1 LDVKEVNLRKFLV
14 LLFIV
19 MLLSSLSAFAKDAF
33 SFEPYEYPDSV
44 LPSTDYE
51 GMEPF
56 ITGYRDSKPEDF
68 SIVEG
73 KKWWHGT
80 HSVQISMTHEAIRW
94 NIMAKNKR
102 ISGQVESLDTTFLTD
117 LDYGDTIYYYLYIPW
132 NAHIDSIFI
141 FVRNYDWDHEE
152 HTVYHTSDLHYGRW
166 NELKDGISRNNTAGD
181 PFDKIDSIIQS
192 DFEIHT
198 SPLVNPPACTLY
210 WDAPSSKGRVPPR
223 FTDTTGQAG
232 VEMPEQGAGAV
243 TVTKGSIN
251 CVEYSINASEP
262 VIVQVFDLT
271 GRKQLEIPV
280 GMQSA
285 GTYSIPLNL
294 RAGVYITRVAAIT
307 GEATGKVIC
316 VK

>member
-1 LDVKEVNLRKFLV
+1 LRNFLV
-14 LLFIV
+14 LLFVV
-19 MLLSSLSAFAKDAF
+19 MLLSSLSALAKDAF
-33 SFEPYEYPDSV
+33 SFEPYEYADSV
-44 LPSTDYE
+44 LPSTAYE

-56 ITGYRDSKPEDF
+56 ITGYRDSRASDF

-73 KKWWHGT
+73 IKWWHGT
-80 HSVQISMTHEAIRW
+80 HSIQMCMTHTGTKW
-94 NIMAKNKR
+94 NIMAKNAVIGSQPENR
-102 ISGQVESLDTTFLTD
+102 DTSFLIGVENR
-117 LDYGDTIYYYLYIPW
+117 DTIYYYVYIPW

-141 FVRNYDWDHEE
+141 FVRNQDWAHDG
-152 HTVYHTSDLHYGRW
+152 HTTYYPQNLRFGRW
-166 NELKDGISRNNTAGD
+166 NELKDGISDDFEITTG
-181 PFDKIDSIIQS
+181 IIQS

-198 SPLVNPPACTLY
+198 NPEVNPPACTLY
-210 WDAPSSKGRVPPR
+210 FDAISSKGRVPPR

-232 VEMPEQGAGAV
+232 VEMPEPGAGAV
-243 TVTKGSIN
+243 TITKGSIN

-271 GRKQLEIPV
+271 GRKELEIPV

-294 RAGVYITRVAAIT
+294 RAGVYITRVATIT